1 MAFFYFTNFCFNNFY
16 FFLLPSIQASEQIVG
31 SRYFGQLCAV
41 TSAPIPCSCLKRGSP
56 CWKVDSNLWSVR
68 SQRLHYTSAILLT
81 RFEVI
86 GSKERFLRI
95 RKQIVICSDLIKK
108 LCTLG
113 CLEVLEWMIWCF
125 YVFSSLLFYVADY
138 PPCSFPMPVLMEY
151 MDRVAVLFAASPFR
165 SITPSMPW
173 EM

>member
-1 MAFFYFTNFCFNNFY
+1 MSYFYRCLSISRVLWPFFISLTFVLIF

-56 CWKVDSNLWSVR
+56 CWKVDSNLWRVR

-113 CLEVLEWMIWCF
+113 CLEVLEWMVWCF
-125 YVFSSLLFYVADY
+125 YVFFLL
-138 PPCSFPMPVLMEY
+138 PSFSMLQTILLVRFLC
-151 MDRVAVLFAASPFR
+151 LF
-165 SITPSMPW
+165 
-173 EM
+173 